1 MKRRQERRQRDIQ
14 EAANRAV
21 FTRTNLTEALQEVLR
36 STSGLRL
43 YVNNMVIDGLKDS
56 CEITLNGYWPGERYF
71 LWEVE
76 QVQKA
81 LGANYDVVGKVLLT
95 VEHATFAT
103 AVALHLSS
111 TTFASPYPSEYDR
124 VWRKVRTEKDLEGW
138 PHHPNPEHSYI
149 SVTLRK

>member
-21 FTRTNLTEALQEVLR
+21 FTRTNLAEALQEVLR

-43 YVNNMVIDGLKDS
+43 YVNNMVINGLKDS
-56 CEITLNGYWPGERYF
+56 CEITLNGHWPGEGYF
-71 LWEVE
+71 LWEVK

-81 LGANYDVVGKVLLT
+81 LGAKYDVVGEVLLT
-95 VEHATFAT
+95 VEHATFGT

-111 TTFASPYPSEYDR
+111 TTFASPYPTEHHR
-124 VWRKVRTEKDLEGW
+124 AWREVRTEKDLKGW
-138 PHHPNPEHSYI
+138 PPHPNPERSHI
-149 SVTLRK
+149 SVALRS